1 MHTDIREVL
10 KEAKI
15 EKKIPLQ
22 NALPP
27 SFDFV
32 KRGHL

>member
-1 MHTDIREVL
+1 MHTDIRELL

-15 EKKIPLQ
+15 ERKNSSPKCPT
-22 NALPP
+22 P

-32 KRGHL
+32 KREHL

>member
-1 MHTDIREVL
+1 MQTNIREVL

-15 EKKIPLQ
+15 EKNSSPKCPTS
-22 NALPP
+22 

-32 KRGHL
+32 KREHL